1 MTPSRPAIIS
11 VVADLPPGAIVA
23 KVVPYDRRLV
33 AGLESGPEARATL
46 LGDDILTAADT
57 AKDPL
62 VLDMLG
68 VDWIDSGACAVLIKV
83 WKSLRVRGQ
92 PLLICLTDPV
102 RETFKITGLVRLIPC
117 FSDLASAVAAA
128 QALRSSGS
136 PA

>member
-1 MTPSRPAIIS
+1 MVPTRPANIS
-11 VVADLPPGAIVA
+11 AIADAPAGVIVA
-23 KVVPYDRRLV
+23 EVVSADRRLV
-33 AGLESGPEARATL
+33 AGLESGPDARATL
-46 LGDDILTAADT
+46 LGDDILKVADV

-92 PLLICLTDPV
+92 PLVICLTDPV

-117 FSDLASAVAAA
+117 FADRESAVQAA
-128 QALRSSGS
+128 QAMRTGGS
-136 PA
+136 P